1 LLCSKQRLAA
11 GLWPLCRE
19 ARLVRLAAA
28 VQRLSMRCYFHLV
41 NGAESI
47 PDDTGITVPDVAT
60 AQREALRAIQE
71 MRDEVGAAS
80 EEWQGWRLNVVCP
93 AGSILLSISL
103 DQPFE

>member
-1 LLCSKQRLAA
+1 
-11 GLWPLCRE
+11 
-19 ARLVRLAAA
+19 
-28 VQRLSMRCYFHLV
+28 MRCYFHLV

-71 MRDEVGAAS
+71 MRDEVGDAS

-93 AGSILLSISL
+93 EGSILLSISL